1 MIITNNSR
9 TLLSSQINASKNNQ
23 YMSVSDIVSEKQK
36 KMHDELYNRALNRF
50 KQQYPQYTSGN
61 NNTDGKLVRTVV
73 FTERLSEEGYN
84 KPSHVIM
91 TEYDSNNKM
100 EGDKTPPIVRYEID
114 LSPWWD
120 DDIMD
125 EKEISNKKQSKFK
138 EWTDWSNCECVYK
151 DYINNTARIYNRIE
165 HWYKEISLSMLN
177 SINSSGKYYIP
188 DSEQQNIVKSG
199 TLFTTMWKE
208 LHPEKYN
215 G

>member
-23 YMSVSDIVSEKQK
+23 YISVSDIVSEKQK
-36 KMHDELYNRALNRF
+36 KIHEELYNRALSRF
-50 KQQYPQYTSGN
+50 KQQYPQYTKENSDNSKNIG
-61 NNTDGKLVRTVV
+61 RTIV
-73 FTERLSEEGYN
+73 FTERISEDGYN
-84 KPSHVIM
+84 TPSHVIM

-114 LSPWWD
+114 LTPWWD
-120 DDIMD
+120 NDIMS
-125 EKEISNKKQSKFK
+125 EEGISGKKQSKFK

-165 HWYKEISLSMLN
+165 HWYKEIPLSMLN
-177 SINSSGKYYIP
+177 SINTGGKYYII

-215 G
+215 S